1 MPKYNATTLILVKN
15 AADAPSAGSK
25 DIVDNAVSG
34 GNTNLENDMMLLR
47 SSSLM
52 NRVVAKNKYN
62 IWYYKV
68 GKLIAS
74 EIYTGAPFRLVP
86 LYIKDSSKTF
96 SFAVTNITPTGG
108 DMVYGPEDNK
118 ITRAFVWNK
127 PMNFVGANLVLI
139 PQGNI
144 NKDAGEYWVGWRPI
158 EEAAYDLQRF
168 FCRDVEYE

>member
-1 MPKYNATTLILVKN
+1 MSSEYNKRDSDISPTTKETIVRYLSLYPLFIISLVICLGASVLYIRYSVPKYNATTLILVKN
-15 AADAPSAGSK
+15 AADPPLAGSK

-74 EIYTGAPFRLVP
+74 EIYTGAPFQLVP
-86 LYIKDSSKTF
+86 LYIKDSS
-96 SFAVTNITPTGG
+96 
-108 DMVYGPEDNK
+108 
-118 ITRAFVWNK
+118 
-127 PMNFVGANLVLI
+127 
-139 PQGNI
+139 
-144 NKDAGEYWVGWRPI
+144 
-158 EEAAYDLQRF
+158 
-168 FCRDVEYE
+168 